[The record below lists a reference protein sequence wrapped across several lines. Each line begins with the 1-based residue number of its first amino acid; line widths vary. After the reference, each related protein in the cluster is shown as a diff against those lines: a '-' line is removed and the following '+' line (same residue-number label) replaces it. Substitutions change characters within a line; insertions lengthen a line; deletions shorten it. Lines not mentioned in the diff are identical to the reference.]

1 MTLRDHE
8 ALIPTRW
15 DYLQMDRLFD
25 MVVKILLDTCK
36 IMILDADLRVPFI
49 PG

>member
-8 ALIPTRW
+8 ALIPAHW
-15 DYLQMDRLFD
+15 DDLQMGHLFD
-25 MVVKILLDTCK
+25 TVVTILRDTYK
-36 IMILDADLRVPFI
+36 IMILDADLRVAFI